1 MKLTAFACCCWRGH
15 EWGMFSKYGAMVG
28 LDIVKGRAINWAAV
42 AKVIKG
48 NGDRAY

>member
-1 MKLTAFACCCWRGH
+1 MNGVCSPNMELWL
-15 EWGMFSKYGAMVG
+15 VG
-28 LDIVKGRAINWAAV
+28 LDTVKGRAISWAAV

>member
-1 MKLTAFACCCWRGH
+1 MGYVLQIWR
-15 EWGMFSKYGAMVG
+15 MVG